1 LNPRK
6 GMFEVSDPRAPA
18 DLGQD
23 GKKLWRAVMRDMT
36 AAGLAFDARESA
48 MLHRCARMAD
58 RIAAMD
64 RELEGAELLVP
75 GYLGK
80 GTVSNPLLTELRQ
93 TEALLAQTLTR
104 LKPPAEDDSQDVR
117 VPRSVSARSAAN
129 ARWSKR

>member
-1 LNPRK
+1 LSEPR
-6 GMFEVSDPRAPA
+6 ELR
-18 DLGQD
+18 DLGPA
-23 GKKLWRAVMRDMT
+23 GRKLRRDVLRDM
-36 AAGLAFDARESA
+36 AAAELEFDAREQA

-64 RELEGAELLVP
+64 RELEGADLLVP

-104 LKPPAEDDSQDVR
+104 LKPQAPEDESQSVR
-117 VPRSVSARSAAN
+117 VPRSVAARAAAN
-129 ARWSKR
+129 TRWSRR